1 MDRVIVLFKVTLK
14 EGKNDDYLKMAAS
27 LKDSL
32 ADAKGFIHS
41 ERFSSL
47 ATKGKLLSM
56 SAWKDEES
64 VTKWRNQAQHRMCQ
78 EHGRIED
85 FADYKITVVTPLR
98 SYTMTDRKNAP
109 ADSNEYFGGEL
120 YALYE
125 LVQFPCRRNFACRR
139 RYRRCWRLVQGR
151 KVLCILP

>member
-47 ATKGKLLSM
+47 ATKGKPLSM
-56 SAWKDEES
+56 SVWKDEES
-64 VTKWRNQAQHRMCQ
+64 VTKWRNQAQHRVRMLNIFEDNAEEQHTKSIDRTKRHMQ
-78 EHGRIED
+78 E
-85 FADYKITVVTPLR
+85 
-98 SYTMTDRKNAP
+98 S
-109 ADSNEYFGGEL
+109 S
-120 YALYE
+120 
-125 LVQFPCRRNFACRR
+125 
-139 RYRRCWRLVQGR
+139 
-151 KVLCILP
+151 VLEFSRFY